1 MNDMSVSQN
10 DIAKAA
16 GVSQRAV
23 SFALNGKSNVSQEK
37 REKILSVA
45 QELGYRINASARAMR
60 KQSCGAIGVL
70 VQHYNVGNTFL
81 QGINHTFQQE
91 GFHTIIEQF
100 TSVLPLSDTPCRV
113 VLENVVDGL
122 IVINSDATII
132 DLIQNQFTNLMDQ
145 TVWLESSYFA
155 PFNCIRRDEIGV
167 CDMAVKQV
175 AAAGFRRVIYV
186 GYLEHAIDSERLNTP
201 FDKNKPYFGGIHF
214 SSYQRYAGIKAAC
227 DKYGLEFVP
236 VGSGVHDKPL
246 TPDEFAAHLKQSSGA
261 KSAVIPYDI
270 LMTQWV
276 FRQLALV
283 GMICPRDYGLLSL
296 DDMRT
301 FQQQQF
307 WPELARVTFDR
318 VRAGEM
324 AAQMLLEMIQ
334 SKKQVK
340 SINVTGDWVD
350 GPTLDYD

>member
-1 MNDMSVSQN
+1 
-10 DIAKAA
+10 
-16 GVSQRAV
+16 
-23 SFALNGKSNVSQEK
+23 
-37 REKILSVA
+37 
-45 QELGYRINASARAMR
+45 
-60 KQSCGAIGVL
+60 
-70 VQHYNVGNTFL
+70 
-81 QGINHTFQQE
+81 
-91 GFHTIIEQF
+91 
-100 TSVLPLSDTPCRV
+100 
-113 VLENVVDGL
+113 
-122 IVINSDATII
+122 
-132 DLIQNQFTNLMDQ
+132 
-145 TVWLESSYFA
+145 
-155 PFNCIRRDEIGV
+155 
-167 CDMAVKQV
+167 MAVKQV